1 MFKYLKSIKL
11 RDPAARNYLQ
21 IILFYPG
28 VHAMFWY
35 RIANFFWKIKLKFI
49 AEFLTYNVRLFTG
62 IEIHPGCKIG
72 KRLFIDHGQGVV
84 IGETSIIGDDC
95 TIYHGVTLGGRS
107 FKKGKR
113 HPTIKNNCVIGCHAQ
128 IIGDITI
135 GSNCRIGA
143 NAIVTKNV
151 LDNSTIISNNLSI

>member
-28 VHAMFWY
+28 VHAVFWY
-35 RIANFFWKIKLKFI
+35 KIASFFWRIKFKFI
-49 AEFLTYNVRLFTG
+49 AEFLTFYVRIFTG

-72 KRLFIDHGQGVV
+72 KRLFIDHGHGIV

-95 TIYHGVTLGGRS
+95 IIYQGVTLGAKN
-107 FKKGKR
+107 FNKEKR
-113 HPTIKNNCVIGCHAQ
+113 HPTIKNNCIIGSHAQ
-128 IIGDITI
+128 IIGNITI
-135 GSNCRIGA
+135 GNNCKIGA
-143 NAIVTKNV
+143 NAVVTKNV
-151 LDNSTIISNNLSI
+151 DDNQTIVSNNLSI